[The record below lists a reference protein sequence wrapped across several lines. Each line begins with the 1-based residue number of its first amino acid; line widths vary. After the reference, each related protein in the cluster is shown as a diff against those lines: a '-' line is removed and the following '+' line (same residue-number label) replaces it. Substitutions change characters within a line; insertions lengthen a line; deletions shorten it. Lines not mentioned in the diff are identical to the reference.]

1 MNPTLHTNASSSLAA
16 LNLAKANLLQA
27 KSMAKLS
34 SGSRLVEP
42 SDDAAGVALH
52 LKMGAAV
59 RRQSAV
65 ETNITN
71 ALSLMQTQA
80 ASLSAV
86 SKQLTRMSELA
97 VLMQDVT
104 KTTEDLDNY
113 MTELNQLR
121 QEMGRTFEDRF
132 NGTDLLFYQGVNTP
146 LTVYLDEA
154 GTQTMTLDRSDFS
167 ANTGW
172 GILVGTTK
180 PYSGT
185 VGATD
190 TPANLINETLWGSS
204 SFQILIQDLATMI
217 SVNGA
222 AQSRLLF
229 ALDSVRNQQV
239 NFEQAVSR
247 MADTDVAAETSKL
260 ARSNVL
266 VQSGASMV
274 SQANNSANTLLK
286 LIEG

>member
-16 LNLAKANLLQA
+16 LNLAKANLLQV

-52 LKMGAAV
+52 LKMGAAI

-80 ASLSAV
+80 ASLNAV
-86 SKQLTRMSELA
+86 SKQLTRMSEMA
-97 VLMQDVT
+97 VLMQDAT
-104 KTTEDLDNY
+104 KSTEDLDNY
-113 MTELNQLR
+113 MTEFNQLR

-146 LTVYLDEA
+146 LTVYLDES
-154 GTQTMTLDRSDFS
+154 GTQTMTLARSDFS
-167 ANTGW
+167 ANAGW
-172 GILVGTTK
+172 GTLVGTAK

-190 TPANLINETLWGSS
+190 TPANLIDETFWGSS
-204 SFQILIQDLATMI
+204 SFQVLIQDLATMVA
-217 SVNGA
+217 VNGA

-274 SQANNSANTLLK
+274 SQANESANTLLK